1 MKTTSEYRKHIV
13 REIPADR
20 ACLDWYFEDDGLTER
35 GGGDFCDNLF
45 ILYRDRDRLSGFN
58 VERYA
63 DIQADA
69 FRLQDYFSEVKDGIY
84 DPDGKR
90 VTYKDIMQDFGIPY
104 SSRRC
109 HALKEWAEMADV
121 DDADSIAEYL
131 TIITGKTWATSSAY
145 GYYQGDYVEMVYCPE
160 RYRDGVQAYGEV
172 WLGAAKEFC
181 VIDLGENGEEI
192 DGVGGYIVADCQAA
206 TDEDYK
212 KLVCN
217 WAGIPED
224 ETQLELIDDAIT
236 TTSYTYRIA

>member
-1 MKTTSEYRKHIV
+1 MNTTTSEYRKHIV

-35 GGGDFCDNLF
+35 GGDFFNNLF
-45 ILYRDRDRLSGFN
+45 ILYWDRDRLSGFN

-63 DIQADA
+63 NIQADA

-84 DPDGKR
+84 EPDGKR

-104 SSRRC
+104 NSRKC
-109 HALKEWAEMADV
+109 HALKLWAETADV

-131 TIITGKTWATSSAY
+131 TITTGKAWATSSAY
-145 GYYQGDYVEMVYCPE
+145 GYCQGDYVEMVYCPE
-160 RYRDGVQAYGEV
+160 HYKNGVQAYGEV
-172 WLGAAKEFC
+172 WLGAAKEFL
-181 VIDLGENGEEI
+181 VIDLDENGEEI
-192 DGVGGYIVADCQAA
+192 DSVGGYIVADCQVQ

-212 KLVCN
+212 KLVCE

-224 ETQLELIDDAIT
+224 ETQLELIDGMT
-236 TTSYTYRIA
+236 TGCTYRIA